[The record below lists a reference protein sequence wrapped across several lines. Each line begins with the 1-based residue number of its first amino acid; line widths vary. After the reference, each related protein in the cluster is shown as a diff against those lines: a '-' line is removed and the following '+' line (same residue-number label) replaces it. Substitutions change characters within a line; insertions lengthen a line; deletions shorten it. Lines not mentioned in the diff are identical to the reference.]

1 MRKKGIIISAIV
13 IAVIIIAIALN
24 AGHKEIIIGEK
35 NIDKAIASALFTAE
49 RGMYTA
55 GECRTEGHIILGKEK
70 SDKETL
76 VYTLAMYAEYA
87 FQDNN
92 FVKTSES
99 DVLPTVVKLTGNN
112 SGYILGLSEVK
123 WPDNTSDR
131 VESLKS
137 MFPEKY
143 HDRVLNVKEE
153 DIEKLKEQQLKGA
166 QNYLNRIGREAKIG
180 EYKDFEHPL
189 IITQGVSIDISN
201 KLVTKEYASYPHWIG
216 TEEKIEDGVRYVY
229 ERIFNKERNEVIFKK
244 YNYETKA
251 VVEEIKVDTITG
263 EEKERQ
269 TFNVTTSGTKKIGYI
284 SDFNKSSGKFTFDE
298 VEWITLENQERLEEL
313 KINPDINMPN
323 GYYLYNPEKEET
335 TLKVN
340 DNTIYDV
347 INWNYKFSGETRYL
361 TNERKEFDEYLD
373 AYSKISPLFIVEY
386 DKDGNIKSIA
396 EKYVP

>member
-1 MRKKGIIISAIV
+1 MRKKGIVISAII
-13 IAVIIIAIALN
+13 IAAVIIAIALN
-24 AGHKEIIIGEK
+24 FSSREIIIGEK
-35 NIDKAIASALFTAE
+35 NIDKAISSALFNAE
-49 RGMYTA
+49 KGMYTA

-70 SDKETL
+70 NDNETL

-99 DVLPTVVKLTGNN
+99 EVLPAVVKLTGNN

-123 WPDNTSDR
+123 WPANTSDR
-131 VESLKS
+131 VEELKS

-143 HDRVLNVKEE
+143 HDRVLNIKED
-153 DIEKLKEQQLKGA
+153 DIQKLKEQQLKGA

-180 EYKDFEHPL
+180 EYKEFTHPL
-189 IITQGVSIDISN
+189 LITQGVSIDISN

-229 ERIFNKERNEVIFKK
+229 ERIFNKENNEVVFKK

-269 TFNVTTSGTKKIGYI
+269 TFNATNGGGKKIGYI
-284 SDFNKSSGKFTFDE
+284 SNFNKRSGKFTFDE
-298 VEWITLENQERLEEL
+298 VEWLTLENKERLEQL

-340 DNTIYDV
+340 SNTMYNV
-347 INWNYKFSGETRYL
+347 INWNYKFGGETRYL
-361 TNERKEFDEYLD
+361 TNRIKEFDEYLD
-373 AYSKISPLFIVEY
+373 AYSRISPLFIVEY
-386 DKDGNIKSIA
+386 SNDGNIKSIT